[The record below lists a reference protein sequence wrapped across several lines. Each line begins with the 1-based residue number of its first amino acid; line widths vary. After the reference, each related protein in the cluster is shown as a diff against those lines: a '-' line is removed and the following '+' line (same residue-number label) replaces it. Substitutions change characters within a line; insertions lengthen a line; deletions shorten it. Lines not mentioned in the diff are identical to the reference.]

1 MDRTIPAGAA
11 LLLNFIAGF
20 EAPKGYDTVYANKM
34 AQMPK
39 PLTSMTLDAVIADGP
54 RRTKLFGSSACGRYQ
69 FMTATLQDLRKTL
82 VLMGTDLFT
91 PDLQDRLALQLLRRR
106 GYDKFMAGKI
116 TLTAFGLAIAQ
127 EWASF
132 PVLASCKGASRQLA
146 RGQSYYAGDGLN
158 KALVKPEAVEA
169 MLRNAFATNTV
180 EMALGGSIAPIP
192 VIPVV
197 PVTPAAPITPA
208 APATSPGVTVVDTRN
223 VFQRIADRLRAAF
236 PTTQKDA

>member
-1 MDRTIPAGAA
+1 MDRTVPAGAA

-39 PLTSMTLDAVIADGP
+39 PLTSMTLDAVIADGS
-54 RRTKLFGSSACGRYQ
+54 RRTKAFGSSACGRYQ
-69 FMTATLQDLRKTL
+69 FMTATLQDLRKQM

-91 PDLQDRLALQLLRRR
+91 PDFQDRLAMQLLLRR
-106 GYDKFMAGKI
+106 GYDKFMAGKMTI
-116 TLTAFGLAIAQ
+116 TAFGLAIAQ

-132 PVLASCKGASRQLA
+132 PVLTACKGATRQLV

-169 MLRNAFATNTV
+169 ALRNAFATNTV
-180 EMALGGSIAPIP
+180 EVALGGSVAPAP
-192 VIPVV
+192 VIPKAPVVVAPPAPPIVIV
-197 PVTPAAPITPA
+197 PVT
-208 APATSPGVTVVDTRN
+208 VDTRN
-223 VFQRIADRLRAAF
+223 LWQRMADRLRAAF
-236 PTTQKDA
+236 PPNQKDA

>member
-1 MDRTIPAGAA
+1 MDRTIPPAAA
-11 LLLNFIAGF
+11 LMLDFIAGF

-39 PLTSMTLDAVIADGP
+39 PLTTMTLDAVIADGP

-91 PDLQDRLALQLLRRR
+91 PDLQDRLAMQLLKRR
-106 GYDKFMAGKI
+106 GYDKFMAGKM
-116 TLTAFGLAIAQ
+116 TLTVFGLAIAQ

-132 PVLASCKGASRQLA
+132 PVLAPCKGASRQLV

-180 EMALGGSIAPIP
+180 EVALGGSITPIP
-192 VIPVV
+192 VIPVTPSAPVTVPTPTPTVVPPV
-197 PVTPAAPITPA
+197 PVE
-208 APATSPGVTVVDTRN
+208 DNRN
-223 VFQRIADRLRAAF
+223 WLQRVADRLRAAF
-236 PTTQKDA
+236 PVQKA